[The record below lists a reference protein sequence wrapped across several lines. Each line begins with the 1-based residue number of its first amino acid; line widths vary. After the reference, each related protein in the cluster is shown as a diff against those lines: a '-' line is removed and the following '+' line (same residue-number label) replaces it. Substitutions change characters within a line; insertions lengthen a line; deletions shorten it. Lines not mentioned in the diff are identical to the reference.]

1 MAIMFFSCDGCS
13 RSIASSAPRIHCLD
27 CADYDLCADCAV
39 GEQFTHTHDATH
51 RTRVFKMSGGGRQEP
66 VVSVT
71 VIVYAGA
78 QPANPIPPPPAIP
91 MAAPAPPPASP
102 SPSPSPPLPPVP
114 HRVSMPPPLPQRPSS
129 SSGVSTLSSVG
140 VSSHTMPP
148 RDEAPPYSAPPYA
161 VPSEAGGV
169 SSHTMPPR
177 NEQPAYVPPP
187 HAAPPP
193 AAPPPAAPPNA
204 WGSFFLDDMSPTPV
218 FVHLMTA
225 FFTYL
230 DTGRTG
236 YLVPEAYSRFLS
248 DQGYVGQENT
258 WAANLTRHGAK
269 SKEAV
274 ADAALR
280 RVFDLF
286 SIEYTLRPR
295 ARGSAAMPLL
305 TLDGF
310 IAISSIEML
319 CDPSAHWGNLSR
331 VLRLYGLPGLPAL
344 PLPRTVLPE
353 TAEAR
358 MLDKVAR
365 VTQFSREQGQRELA
379 AVVARTRM
387 QELGRQNALDLIDGP
402 RYYYR

>member
-1 MAIMFFSCDGCS
+1 MALMFFSCDGCS

-71 VIVYAGA
+71 VIRRH
-78 QPANPIPPPPAIP
+78 
-91 MAAPAPPPASP
+91 
-102 SPSPSPPLPPVP
+102 PPLRHPRRPRP
-114 HRVSMPPPLPQRPSS
+114 YHQSRTCVSMPPPLPQRPSS

-161 VPSEAGGV
+161 APPEAGGV

-177 NEQPAYVPPP
+177 DEQPAYVPPP

-193 AAPPPAAPPNA
+193 PALPPAAPPNA
-204 WGSFFLDDMSPTPV
+204 WGSFFHDDMSPTPV
-218 FVHLMTA
+218 FVHLMTT

-248 DQGYVGQENT
+248 DQGYVAQDNT
-258 WAANLTRHGAK
+258 WAANLTRRGAK

-295 ARGSAAMPLL
+295 GRGSAAMPIL

-310 IAISSIEML
+310 IAISSIDML

-344 PLPRTVLPE
+344 PLPRIVLPE
-353 TAEAR
+353 VAEAR

-387 QELGRQNALDLIDGP
+387 QALGEQNALDLIDGP